1 MDIVKLFA
9 SAHMLYSGFVRLLLQ
24 LLVVIT
30 NTNDTR
36 ILYEEETKNCKFEI
50 PTISTSAPPSRKKY
64 SKKHKAKEMGLH
76 GETSFTI

>member
-50 PTISTSAPPSRKKY
+50 PTISTSAPPSRKKIL
-64 SKKHKAKEMGLH
+64 KKAQ
-76 GETSFTI
+76 GERDGSSW